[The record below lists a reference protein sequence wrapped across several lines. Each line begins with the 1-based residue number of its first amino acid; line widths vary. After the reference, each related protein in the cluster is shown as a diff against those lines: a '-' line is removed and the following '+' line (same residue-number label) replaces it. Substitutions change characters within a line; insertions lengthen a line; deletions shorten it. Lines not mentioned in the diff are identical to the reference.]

1 MAFYTLSARFARFE
15 NGEYVEYPIGT
26 PVDLSLEEVEIWT
39 PGVATLSSNQKE
51 AIVRDTSTYE
61 PRSELELESK
71 PKDDSKPVFRT
82 TLAKKKVNEKGEEV
96 SDVSGSKYCEGEPG
110 TVK

>member
-15 NGEYVEYPIGT
+15 DGEYVEYPIGT
-26 PVDLSLEEVEIWT
+26 PVDLSLEEVGIFI
-39 PGVATLSSNQKE
+39 PGVATLSSQSSQQSVE
-51 AIVRDTSTYE
+51 
-61 PRSELELESK
+61 
-71 PKDDSKPVFRT
+71 DDSKLAFRT
-82 TLAKKKVNEKGEEV
+82 TLAQPKKKVNEKGEEV